1 MNTLYTP
8 EELAK
13 LWKVSKMTI
22 YKLLS
27 QNKIPHFKVGKAYR
41 IPQDHLDL
49 YMKKEGNL
57 ASFDPL
63 PTHTIPKVAE
73 NFVTL
78 LKKEPI
84 GQIKNVVKIIL
95 FGSYA
100 RGTPHADSDVDL
112 LLVVKILDSKTEHW
126 VASLSDK
133 AMAANDYTLLLSV
146 LRMSEAHWQK
156 QQALQT
162 PLFEEIKKEGI
173 LLWPT

>member
-1 MNTLYTP
+1 
-8 EELAK
+8 
-13 LWKVSKMTI
+13 MTI

-41 IPQDHLDL
+41 IPQDHLDF

-57 ASFDPL
+57 ASFGSL
-63 PTHTIPKVAE
+63 STHTIPKVAE
-73 NFVTL
+73 HFITF
-78 LKKEPI
+78 LKKESP
-84 GQIKNVVKIIL
+84 GQIKNVCKIIL

-100 RGTPHADSDVDL
+100 RGTPRADSDVDL
-112 LLVVKILDSKTEHW
+112 LLVVKTLDSKTEHW

-133 AMAANDYTLLLSV
+133 AMSANDYTLLLSV
-146 LRMSEAHWQK
+146 LRMSEVHWQK
-156 QQALQT
+156 QQTLQT